1 MSATHGRWLENVG
14 FMAAVLTGTGYAV
27 IESIA
32 RLKGIPEVG
41 FPWGMFIMQAVM
53 ALPKMIGRM
62 SAGKIWESISTRIG
76 GSK

>member
-1 MSATHGRWLENVG
+1 MTTQHSRRLEDVG
-14 FMAAVLTGTGYAV
+14 FLAAVLTGTGYAV

-62 SAGKIWESISTRIG
+62 SAGKIWEAIATKI
-76 GSK
+76 GSKS

>member
-1 MSATHGRWLENVG
+1 MTAHQSRRLEDVG
-14 FMAAVLTGTGYAV
+14 FLAAILTGTGYAV

-53 ALPKMIGRM
+53 ALPKMVGRM
-62 SAGKIWESISTRIG
+62 SAGRIWESISTRIG